1 MATLQASCMLLSSSS
16 ATTSTSL
23 KRHNS
28 GIVNATM
35 NANLYHPKLQNISFA
50 LEELN
55 MGEDYSIATKELPK
69 PFISGGGCDNQM
81 LITEKLHVIK
91 EAVADR
97 VEMHR
102 NIGEQRDDWNQ
113 LLLNSINAITL
124 TAATMTGLAGAVIA
138 GGSSEALKVSSTV
151 LYAAATGMLIIM
163 NKIQPSQLAEE
174 QRNAGRLF
182 KKLHSRIQTMLSIG
196 NPTMTDV
203 DDAIEKVL
211 ALDRA
216 YPLPLLGAMLEKFP
230 SNVEPAVWWPPQQ
243 RQKQRPF
250 SKFGNNGWSRKIE
263 NEMREVVG
271 VLKRNDK
278 EDYLRLAEK
287 ALKLNRV
294 LAISGPLLTGLATF
308 GSAFVGHGSWAVIV
322 GVVGGAMAS
331 VVNAIEHGGQVG
343 MLFEMYRGNA
353 GFFKLMEETIESNLI
368 EKDVE
373 RRENGDLLELQVA
386 LQLGRSLS
394 ELRDLATSSSTE
406 TSQEFATSSCTDTT
420 QEFASKLF

>member
-1 MATLQASCMLLSSSS
+1 MAALQASSVLLSSSS
-16 ATTSTSL
+16 TKSH
-23 KRHNS
+23 KS
-28 GIVNATM
+28 GIVQATM
-35 NANLYHPKLQNISFA
+35 NANLYLPKLQNRSFV

-55 MGEDYSIATKELPK
+55 MGEDCIIATKELSK
-69 PFISGGGCDNQM
+69 PCIDGDNQ
-81 LITEKLHVIK
+81 LVIIEKLHVIM

-102 NIGEQRDDWNQ
+102 NIGEQRNNWNR

-124 TAATMTGLAGAVIA
+124 TAATMTGFAGAVTG
-138 GGSSEALKVSSTV
+138 GGSSEALKVSSTI

-174 QRNAGRLF
+174 QRNSARLF
-182 KKLHSRIQTMLSIG
+182 RQLHSQIQTMISIG
-196 NPTMTDV
+196 NPTMNDV
-203 DDAIEKVL
+203 NETMEKVL

-216 YPLPLLGAMLEKFP
+216 YPLPLLGTMLEKFP
-230 SNVEPAVWWPPQQ
+230 ASVEPAVWWPRQPRQ
-243 RQKQRPF
+243 RQRSF
-250 SKFGNNGWSRKIE
+250 SKFGNNGWNGKME
-263 NEMREVVG
+263 NEMRQVVG

-278 EDYLRLAEK
+278 EDYLRMAEK

-294 LAISGPLLTGLATF
+294 LAISGPLLTGLATL
-308 GSAFVGHGSWAVIV
+308 GSAFVGHGLWAVIV
-322 GVVGGAMAS
+322 GVVGGALAS

-343 MLFEMYRGNA
+343 MVVEMYRSSA

-373 RRENGDLLELQVA
+373 RRENGDLLELQLA
-386 LQLGRSLS
+386 LQLGRSLT
-394 ELRDLATSSSTE
+394 ELRDLATSSSME
-406 TSQEFATSSCTDTT
+406 TT